1 MSGIGT
7 RFGEE
12 FPGAEVD
19 ELARASR
26 IPKIEDKIVH
36 FYGKEGEGR
45 KGGGRPPEIL
55 ADEIEEK
62 DFADFDWE
70 DELPPMVYV
79 EDLGEKYRVVDPVP
93 LREKEPALEFNPF
106 KGIDE
111 ADRCEFDHEH
121 RAVVHV

>member
-19 ELARASR
+19 ELAGVGG
-26 IPKIEDKIVH
+26 IPKIKDKIIQI
-36 FYGKEGEGR
+36 YGKESEGR

-55 ADEIEEK
+55 ADKIEEK

-79 EDLGEKYRVVDPVP
+79 EDPGKKCRIVDPVP
-93 LREKEPALEFNPF
+93 LREKESLEINPL
-106 KGIDE
+106 KGIHE
-111 ADRCEFDHEH
+111 ADRCEIDHEH
-121 RAVVHV
+121 WAVVHN